1 MSPLHSFLAIAQSL
15 AVKPFDF
22 WPPAEQ
28 TKLLTNTATAIKKL
42 TDTLETKK
50 LTDTLAFKHLQTLEK
65 TVLPTELKEVSFI
78 QTLNNLVDVYKHAP
92 APDTKTATLIS
103 DLEKA
108 VSRAKPK
115 ILEHRLSLEHLIERE
130 KKLTPE
136 AKNKSDEETIKKIG
150 IFYVLEY
157 TLQVL
162 FEFTRLSDTDK
173 VKLLKDGLQTP
184 AGNLP
189 AYYPL
194 EETFRKELCYKI
206 FDTTLRHSLLEAFY
220 KFEEVFYSEDM
231 AKVGLGL
238 KQFNLDVLAAFEAKG
253 LKIFKGMVYTPF
265 GNNIPIE
272 TLIITIANLKF

>member
-115 ILEHRLSLEHLIERE
+115 ILEHRLSLEHLVERE

-162 FEFTRLSDTDK
+162 FEFTRLSVTDK

-194 EETFRKELCYKI
+194 EDTFRKELCYKI
-206 FDTTLRHSLLEAFY
+206 YDHKLRNNLLLTFY
-220 KFEEVFYSEDM
+220 NFEEVFYTENM
-231 AKVGLGL
+231 VEVGRGL
-238 KQFNLDVLAAFEAKG
+238 QQFNLDVLTAFQTKG
-253 LKIFKGMVYTPF
+253 LKSFKGIVYAPF

-272 TLIITIANLKF
+272 TLTANINQIKF